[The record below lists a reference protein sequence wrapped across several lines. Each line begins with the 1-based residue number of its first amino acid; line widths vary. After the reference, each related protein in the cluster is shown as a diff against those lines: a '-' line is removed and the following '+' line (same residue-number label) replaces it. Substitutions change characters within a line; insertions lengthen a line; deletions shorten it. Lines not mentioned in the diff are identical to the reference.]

1 MVKIYVDYQVG
12 NNTDR
17 VTSMRNIYRPYRY
30 ILQNIVINIQNNI
43 IIWKIDIRIGYK
55 ILDYNLIDKYNR

>member
-1 MVKIYVDYQVG
+1 MVKIYIDYQVG

-17 VTSMRNIYRPYRY
+17 VTSMRNIYRSYRH
-30 ILQNIVINIQNNI
+30 ILQNIVINIQNNT
-43 IIWKIDIRIGYK
+43 IIWKIYIRIGYK